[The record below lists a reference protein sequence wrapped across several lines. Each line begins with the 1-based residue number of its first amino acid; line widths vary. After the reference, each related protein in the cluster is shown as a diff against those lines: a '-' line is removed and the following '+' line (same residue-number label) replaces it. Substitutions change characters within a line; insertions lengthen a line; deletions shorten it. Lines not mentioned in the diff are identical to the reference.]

1 MHIGTNDTS
10 KYLPNEI
17 VNRVL
22 ALKRFVV
29 SWNKKCKFIIQI
41 LTMRVD
47 SLKNENAVQKV
58 NAVLKELNIP
68 LVKNFN
74 VNKKHLGNRGLHL
87 NKHATSRRAINYI
100 ATIMKL

>member
-1 MHIGTNDTS
+1 
-10 KYLPNEI
+10 
-17 VNRVL
+17 
-22 ALKRFVV
+22 
-29 SWNKKCKFIIQI
+29 
-41 LTMRVD
+41 MRVD

-87 NKHATSRRAINYI
+87 NKHANIKACY
-100 ATIMKL
+100 